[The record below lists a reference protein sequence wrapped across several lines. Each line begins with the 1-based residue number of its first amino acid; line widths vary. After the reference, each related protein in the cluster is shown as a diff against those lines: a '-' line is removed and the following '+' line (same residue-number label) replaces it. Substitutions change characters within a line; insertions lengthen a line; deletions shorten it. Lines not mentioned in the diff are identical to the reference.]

1 MGNTTN
7 INLRV
12 SAELKRMIE
21 EAAQAERRTVTNYL
35 LNLACEDIERKKVAK
50 NLKKIPEMY

>member
-12 SAELKRMIE
+12 DVELKRMIE
-21 EAAQAERRTVTNYL
+21 EAAQAERRTVTSYM

-50 NLKKIPEMY
+50 KLEENS

>member
-12 SAELKRMIE
+12 DAELKQMIE
-21 EAAQAERRTVTNYL
+21 EAAQAERRTVTSYM

-50 NLKKIPEMY
+50 KLEENP